1 MKTEFYWKCY
11 SYGDELIPIFDNIDD
26 LRMRAIKEVFSSC
39 QEDTEELIEK
49 HEKFSNLLESK
60 RKMVLEFISKGEKL
74 MKDPFCPKFLQGHV
88 KKLQDAWEDTC
99 DYSQKRKKSLVDNM
113 HAWSTFEETK
123 LKFIQQFDILNVNHN
138 SIKKIFDPEQG
149 SMEYNMK
156 AKRQAEGKNIILN
169 HHKDILTAVNS
180 IKVYLPKDKIKD
192 IEDQVK
198 ELEARMGMMAETDKK
213 LEFIDDFNKR
223 LTAFSQGLKDVHI
236 FLDDGER
243 RLQIIRKEEQNGEPN
258 PETKITKVMELLED
272 LSRKSD
278 IADKLEKEK
287 NDIFPKPGEKMS
299 QDAKAFITKLK
310 ETRLNLG
317 KLKKDANMECNK
329 YAEDV
334 KLWAQFQTGI
344 SIFGPWLK
352 INEEKILKGLP
363 RPNGL
368 VEACEILKDCK
379 LCLVE
384 CEKKQII
391 LEAASEAANKMAS
404 CYNSDVLVNGY
415 KNRWTNIYKCYLDWT
430 SR

>member
-26 LRMRAIKEVFSSC
+26 LRIRAIKEVFSSS

-49 HEKFSNLLESK
+49 HEKFSNLIESK

-99 DYSQKRKKSLVDNM
+99 DNSQKRKKSLVENM
-113 HAWSTFEETK
+113 HAWSTFEEIK
-123 LKFIQQFDILNVNHN
+123 LKFIQQVDILKVNHN

-149 SMEYNMK
+149 TMEYNMK
-156 AKRQAEGKNIILN
+156 AKRHAEGRNIILN
-169 HHKDILTAVNS
+169 HHKDILKAVKS
-180 IKVYLPKDKIKD
+180 IKVYLPKNKIKD
-192 IEDQVK
+192 VEDQVK
-198 ELEARMGMMAETDKK
+198 ELEDRMGIMAETDKK
-213 LEFIDDFNKR
+213 LECIDDFNKR
-223 LTAFSQGLKDVHI
+223 LTAFSQGLKDVQN

-243 RLQIIRKEEQNGEPN
+243 RLQIIRKEEQHGEPN

-287 NDIFPKPGEKMS
+287 NDIFPKPGEKVS
-299 QDAKAFITKLK
+299 PDAKTFITKLK
-310 ETRLNLG
+310 ETRSNQG
-317 KLKKDANMECNK
+317 ELKQDANMECNR

-344 SIFGPWLK
+344 SIFGPWLNM
-352 INEEKILKGLP
+352 NEDKILKGLP

-379 LCLVE
+379 LCLAE
-384 CEKKQII
+384 CDKKQMI

-404 CYNSDVLVNGY
+404 CHNSDALVNGY
-415 KNRWTNIYKCYLDWT
+415 KKRWTNIYKCYMDWT